1 MRGGTRGCMHG
12 SPPAGPPLKV
22 RCPSARED
30 AAGSPQAAQGARLAA
45 QGKPSFQSVQSLQ
58 SFQSFQ
64 SSSEEGG
71 AEEPSFQSFQ
81 SVPRFQLPLLVEA
94 IAPCIALKCPATSA
108 WILVWLVFGFRGGV
122 YGGPVGSQ
130 RGQGI
135 VSSAGIS
142 FRPGRIV
149 GEVVGVIRFLVG

>member
-1 MRGGTRGCMHG
+1 MGSRGPFSKSTMPGHSFFRLAFVPPRKDSRRGRWAHSVPCLSARSWGSTGWLNGSPGKFRGCG
-12 SPPAGPPLKV
+12 SPVFKV
-22 RCPSARED
+22 FK
-30 AAGSPQAAQGARLAA
+30 GFKHMLL
-45 QGKPSFQSVQSLQ
+45 GK
-58 SFQSFQ
+58 
-64 SSSEEGG
+64 
-71 AEEPSFQSFQ
+71 
-81 SVPRFQLPLLVEA
+81 A
-94 IAPCIALKCPATSA
+94 IALCIALKFLSTSA

-122 YGGPVGSQ
+122 YGCHVGSQ